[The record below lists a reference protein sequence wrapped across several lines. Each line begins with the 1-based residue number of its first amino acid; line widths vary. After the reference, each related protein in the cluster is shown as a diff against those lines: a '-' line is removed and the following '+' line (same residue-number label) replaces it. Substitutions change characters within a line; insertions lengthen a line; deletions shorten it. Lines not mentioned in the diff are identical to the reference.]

1 MNQLQLA
8 IENLQD
14 AWAALIDTF
23 ADVWEKIKDVV
34 SDAWAALTNLFCFWK
49 AQNSEEQNRI
59 AQSRIELFDS
69 TELFLYNNSAD

>member
-23 ADVWEKIKDVV
+23 TDVWEKIKDVV

-49 AQNSEEQNRI
+49 AQDRI
-59 AQSRIELFDS
+59 AQSRIEMFDS